1 MQVCDARPAW
11 WVLLF
16 PGSARPSGR
25 GGKPGD
31 GDHLVIIVR
40 LVDVH
45 DGEEKLMNS
54 LRVDES
60 WLHVVDKGFNGKV
73 DIVTTPNPG
82 GASIK
87 LSRQKLQ
94 PKRIG

>member
-1 MQVCDARPAW
+1 MT
-11 WVLLF
+11 
-16 PGSARPSGR
+16 
-25 GGKPGD
+25 GK
-31 GDHLVIIVR
+31 
-40 LVDVH
+40 
-45 DGEEKLMNS
+45 KKWMSS

-60 WLHVVDKGFNGKV
+60 WLHVVDEGFNGKV
-73 DIVTTPNPG
+73 DIVMTPNPG

>member
-45 DGEEKLMNS
+45 DGEEKM
-54 LRVDES
+54 DE
-60 WLHVVDKGFNGKV
+60 
-73 DIVTTPNPG
+73 
-82 GASIK
+82 
-87 LSRQKLQ
+87 
-94 PKRIG
+94 